1 VRRLGRI
8 RQAKAGEGG
17 LVARRELVGRV
28 ESGEQ
33 REGRAASGWWEVES
47 RESRERGWQMSA
59 GFFIFFE
66 GNFLV
71 VENIRCF
78 LLLMK
83 GVFISS

>member
-1 VRRLGRI
+1 M
-8 RQAKAGEGG
+8 
-17 LVARRELVGRV
+17 ARRELVGRV

-33 REGRAASGWWEVES
+33 REGRAASGWWEVESRRASS